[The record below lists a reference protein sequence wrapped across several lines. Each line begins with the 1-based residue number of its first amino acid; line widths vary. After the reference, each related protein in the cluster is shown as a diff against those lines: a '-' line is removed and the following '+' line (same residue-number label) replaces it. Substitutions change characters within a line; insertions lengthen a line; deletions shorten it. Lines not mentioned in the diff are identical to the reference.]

1 MLKDFKIYG
10 IILKN
15 GGDKM
20 EEKLY
25 TVAEIAE
32 YFKVTAQA
40 VHMWIVRGKINAIS
54 TPGGEKR
61 ITESE
66 LKRVLGK

>member
-1 MLKDFKIYG
+1 
-10 IILKN
+10 
-15 GGDKM
+15 M

-32 YFKVTAQA
+32 YFKVTSQA
-40 VHMWIVRGKINAIS
+40 VHMWIVRKKINCIC

-66 LKRVLGK
+66 LKRILKK

>member
-1 MLKDFKIYG
+1 
-10 IILKN
+10 
-15 GGDKM
+15 M

-32 YFKVTAQA
+32 YFKVGVTA
-40 VHMWIVRGKINAIS
+40 VHMWIARGKLNAIA

-61 ITESE
+61 ITETE

>member
-1 MLKDFKIYG
+1 
-10 IILKN
+10 
-15 GGDKM
+15 M

-25 TVAEIAE
+25 TVAEVAE

-40 VHMWIVRGKINAIS
+40 VHMWITRGKMNCIT

-66 LKRVLGK
+66 LKRVLKK

>member
-1 MLKDFKIYG
+1 
-10 IILKN
+10 
-15 GGDKM
+15 M

-25 TVAEIAE
+25 TVAEVAE

-40 VHMWIVRGKINAIS
+40 VHMWIVRGKINSIS

-66 LKRVLGK
+66 LKRVLKK